1 MDHPA
6 SSYPVLSLHIAGQ
19 WIDDTGNGFI
29 PVFDPAT
36 GRQIS
41 QLPKATERHLEM
53 ALAAA
58 ANAGSGWAA
67 VPVRERAALL
77 RAAAL
82 LLRGRAE
89 TIAAMVTMEQGK
101 PLAEARSEVLRSAD
115 LIEWNADAAVALME
129 DEGLRA
135 EGGSSIALVPVGTV
149 AAFTPWNVPVLSP
162 ARKVSMAL
170 AAGCACILK
179 PAEETPA
186 SAVELVRAFV
196 DAGVPAGVLG
206 LVFGDP
212 ASISD
217 HLIRSPV
224 IRKVTFTGSVP
235 VGKHLAA
242 LAGSFMKPV
251 TMELGG
257 HNPVLILQDAD
268 VRHVA
273 KAAAMGKFRNAG
285 QICTS
290 PTRFYVHTS
299 QFDDFVE
306 AFAAETAALRIGNGL
321 EADVQMGPVASE
333 RRLTALQKLV
343 SETLREGAKLIAGGA
358 RIGEEGYF
366 YAPTLLTDI
375 GPDSTFMR
383 EEPFGPVAGI
393 FPYDTTAE
401 GLALCNASSLGLA
414 AYVFGTSDAET
425 GKVASGME
433 SGIVG
438 INSFSVSR
446 PDLPFGGV
454 KDSGYGREGGI
465 EGLKAFLVTRVVAR

>member
-1 MDHPA
+1 
-6 SSYPVLSLHIAGQ
+6 
-19 WIDDTGNGFI
+19 
-29 PVFDPAT
+29 
-36 GRQIS
+36 
-41 QLPKATERHLEM
+41 LPKATERHLEM

-89 TIAAMVTMEQGK
+89 TIATMVTMEQGK

-306 AFAAETAALRIGNGL
+306 AFAAETAALRI
-321 EADVQMGPVASE
+321 
-333 RRLTALQKLV
+333 
-343 SETLREGAKLIAGGA
+343 
-358 RIGEEGYF
+358 
-366 YAPTLLTDI
+366 
-375 GPDSTFMR
+375 
-383 EEPFGPVAGI
+383 
-393 FPYDTTAE
+393 
-401 GLALCNASSLGLA
+401 
-414 AYVFGTSDAET
+414 
-425 GKVASGME
+425 
-433 SGIVG
+433 
-438 INSFSVSR
+438 
-446 PDLPFGGV
+446 
-454 KDSGYGREGGI
+454 
-465 EGLKAFLVTRVVAR
+465 